1 MSGLFDIFKKKDDN
15 IKRSSEQQLADIAN
29 EFVRQ
34 NRSKQRWRALLSL
47 LFLGYIVSVSY
58 ISLRE
63 SGILQDTIEKK
74 SPFVAEVLLSG
85 VIQSTGGINAD
96 DAIELLQEA
105 FEAENAKAVIL
116 RINSPGGSPVQ
127 SSRIYKAINRLKE
140 KFNKKLY
147 VIAEDV
153 CTSGCYYIA
162 AAADEIYTDESSII
176 GSIGVAMSSFSAVDA
191 MKKIGIERRL
201 YISGK
206 NKGLIDMFL
215 PEDEVIMNHIQTKIL
230 DKSHKNFINAVQKG
244 RGDRLKDDE
253 DLFTGLVWL
262 GQDAHNLGLSDGIGD
277 ANFVA
282 TKLVGVKAR
291 ILYEK
296 EKTFLEKLTEASAKS
311 IALVVGN
318 HFSSKS
324 WISTLQ

>member
-1 MSGLFDIFKKKDDN
+1 MSGLFDFFKNKNDN
-15 IKRSSEQQLADIAN
+15 IKRSSEEQLADIAN

-34 NRSKQRWRALLSL
+34 NKSKRRWRILLSL
-47 LFLGYIVSVSY
+47 LFFGYIVSVSY
-58 ISLRE
+58 VSLRE
-63 SGILQDTIEKK
+63 SGILQDAMEKE

-116 RINSPGGSPVQ
+116 RLNSPGGSPVQ
-127 SSRIYKAINRLKE
+127 SSRIYKAINRLKA
-140 KFNKKLY
+140 KFDKKLY
-147 VIAEDV
+147 VVAEDV
-153 CTSGCYYIA
+153 CASGCYYIA

-176 GSIGVAMSSFSAVDA
+176 GSIGVVMSSFGVVDA

-201 YISGK
+201 YTAGK
-206 NKGLIDMFL
+206 NKGLGDMFL
-215 PEDEVIMNHIQTKIL
+215 PEDEATINHIQTQIL
-230 DKSHKNFINAVQKG
+230 DKSHQNFINAVKEG
-244 RGDRLKDDE
+244 RGDRLKDNK

-262 GQDAHNLGLSDGIGD
+262 GQDAYDLGLIDGIGD

-282 TKLVGVKAR
+282 TELVGVKTR

-296 EKTFLEKLTEASAKS
+296 EKTLLEELTEASAKN
-311 IALVVGN
+311 IALVISN
-318 HFSSKS
+318 QFFSKS
-324 WISTLQ
+324 WMSTLQ